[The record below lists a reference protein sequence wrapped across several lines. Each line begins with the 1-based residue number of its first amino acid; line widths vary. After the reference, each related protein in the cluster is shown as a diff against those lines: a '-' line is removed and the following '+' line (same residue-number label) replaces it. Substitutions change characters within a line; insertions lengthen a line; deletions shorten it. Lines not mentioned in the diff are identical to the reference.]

1 VFRLER
7 GEPANGA
14 GPENNASSGVTQRAL
29 SLQDYK
35 NLTLDDWLAKFGRI
49 YGKRHEKHT
58 TEYMVSRL
66 VEEIAELVNPMEAQ
80 NREQIGPSL
89 ADVFSWT
96 CSLAFKLNID
106 LSTLAWKK
114 YGMNAPHAS
123 SGSSNP
129 SLQSFSQ
136 PQTLQQWQL
145 FISKL
150 YQEENAR
157 LTPMAALVAM
167 MKDVGDLAMLNRKRT
182 TGDQVTSK
190 LAAILAWT
198 LTISQL
204 LQLDLTSVTFEKYD
218 DHCPVCGNA
227 ICDTDICHPLKTMY
241 VSFGDSATDEE
252 KYAILDTATR
262 CGFETLLNS
271 ASTLQRTSDLSKSL
285 DLINRS
291 DAACILFTSINEQQS
306 NSEYRQI
313 FETLAC
319 HSILSKGNV
328 WVYARGEMADFP
340 EFLRITFSP
349 EGVSSVSYSE
359 VSQLRRLFQTSLDEL
374 RKRSASE
381 S

>member
-1 VFRLER
+1 MLRLER
-7 GEPANGA
+7 GEPAKDA
-14 GPENNASSGVTQRAL
+14 EQENKASSGVTQRAF

-58 TEYMVSRL
+58 SEYMVSRL

-80 NREQIGPSL
+80 NRELIGPSL

-114 YGMNAPHAS
+114 YGMNAPHPS
-123 SGSSNP
+123 SGSLNP

-204 LQLDLTSVTFEKYD
+204 LQLDLGSVTFEKYD

-291 DAACILFTSINEQQS
+291 DAACILFTSINDEES

-328 WVYARGEMADFP
+328 WVYARGERADFAG
-340 EFLRITFSP
+340 FLRNTFSP
-349 EGVSSVSYSE
+349 EGVSSFSYSD
-359 VSQLRRLFQTSLDEL
+359 VNQLRRLFKTSLDEL